1 MENKNNEK
9 LDQMIHDSMYKNLDR
24 IEELLSHLY
33 KMVQSEPENEEL
45 TRIFEG
51 VLYIAQGQVRTNV
64 DVSDAYF
71 GKKMKEYSMKIAK
84 RTEESLKNLSE
95 QAKQGRTR

>member
-9 LDQMIHDSMYKNLDR
+9 LDQMIHDRMYKNLDR

-71 GKKMKEYSMKIAK
+71 GKEMKEYSMKIAK
-84 RTEESLKNLSE
+84 RREESLRGLSE
-95 QAKQGRTR
+95 QAKKGRTR

>member
-71 GKKMKEYSMKIAK
+71 GKEMKEYSMKIAK
-84 RTEESLKNLSE
+84 RREESLRGLSE
-95 QAKQGRTR
+95 QAKKGRKR